1 MGNSEQ
7 LLTAEQVKNYLQQNS
22 DFFINHPE
30 VLDSIQLVNAPEGTI
45 SLAQR
50 QSERLQSK
58 NQQLHQQL
66 NMLIENA
73 RQNTALQSRVHQLCL
88 RLMDAPSF
96 GTLLPMLMK
105 ELKHE
110 FKADEVALRWFYAGD
125 VEPQLPDMGENIVSQ
140 HADADSLRI
149 FDKLLSKQKP
159 VCGRLTKAQKE
170 LLFANKADKVQSVA
184 CLPLGHNPC
193 AGLLAI
199 ASYDEDR
206 FHADMATD
214 YLSFL
219 GEVTMRL
226 LRPHHDYGK

>member
-1 MGNSEQ
+1 MGDTEQ
-7 LLTAEQVKNYLQQNS
+7 LLTAEQVKSYLAAHG
-22 DFFINHPE
+22 DFFINYPDA
-30 VLDSIQLVNAPEGTI
+30 LDNIQISDGPEGTI
-45 SLAQR
+45 SLAKR

-58 NQQLHQQL
+58 NQQLHKQL
-66 NMLIENA
+66 SMLIENA
-73 RQNTALQSRVHQLCL
+73 RQNTALQTRIHQLCL

-105 ELKHE
+105 ELKQE
-110 FKADEVALRWFYAGD
+110 FNADEVALRWFYAGD
-125 VEPQLPDMGENIVSQ
+125 VEPTLPDTGENIVPQ
-140 HADADSLRI
+140 HADADNLRI

-159 VCGRLTKAQKE
+159 VCGRLTNAQKE
-170 LLFANKADKVQSVA
+170 LLFGNKADKVQSVA
-184 CLPLGHNPC
+184 CLPLGHDPC

-199 ASYDEDR
+199 ASYDEER
-206 FHADMATD
+206 FHADMGTD

>member
-1 MGNSEQ
+1 VGNSEQ

>member
-1 MGNSEQ
+1 MGDDKQ
-7 LLTAEQVKNYLQQNS
+7 PITAQQVKDYLAEHG
-22 DFFINHPE
+22 DFFLNEPDALD
-30 VLDSIQLVNAPEGTI
+30 VLQLGQSPEGTV

-50 QSERLQSK
+50 QLARVQSK
-58 NQQLHQQL
+58 NQQLHEQL
-66 NMLIENA
+66 HSLIDNA
-73 RQNTALQSRVHQLCL
+73 RQNTALQARIHQLCL

-110 FKADEVALRWFYAGD
+110 FNADEVALRWFYAGD
-125 VEPQLPDMGENIVSQ
+125 AVPALPETDENIVQQ
-140 HADADSLRI
+140 HADADDLRI
-149 FDKLLSKQKP
+149 FDQLLSRQEP
-159 VCGRLTKAQKE
+159 VCGRLSKAQNE
-170 LLFANKADKVQSVA
+170 LLFPKKADKVKSVA
-184 CLPLGHNPC
+184 CLPLGHEPC
-193 AGLLAI
+193 AGILAI

-226 LRPHHDYGK
+226 LRPYG

>member
-1 MGNSEQ
+1 MGDTQQ
-7 LLTAEQVKNYLQQNS
+7 LLTAEQVKSYLEQHK
-22 DFFINHPE
+22 DFFVEHPGT
-30 VLDSIQLVNAPEGTI
+30 LDALHLGDAPEGII

-58 NQQLHQQL
+58 NNQLHQQL

-73 RQNTALQSRVHQLCL
+73 RQNTALQTRVHQLCL

-125 VEPQLPDMGENIVSQ
+125 VVPTLPETGENIVPQ
-140 HADADSLRI
+140 HADADNLRI

-159 VCGRLTKAQKE
+159 VCGRLTMAQKE
-170 LLFANKADKVQSVA
+170 LLFANKAEKVQSVA
-184 CLPLGHNPC
+184 CLPLGHQPC

-199 ASYDEDR
+199 ASYDEER

-219 GEVTMRL
+219 GEITMRL

>member
-1 MGNSEQ
+1 
-7 LLTAEQVKNYLQQNS
+7 
-22 DFFINHPE
+22 
-30 VLDSIQLVNAPEGTI
+30 
-45 SLAQR
+45 
-50 QSERLQSK
+50 
-58 NQQLHQQL
+58 QLHQQL

-73 RQNTALQSRVHQLCL
+73 RQNTELQSRIHQLCL

-110 FKADEVALRWFYAGD
+110 FNADEVALRWFYAGD
-125 VEPQLPDMGENIVSQ
+125 VEPKLPETGENIVPQ
-140 HADADSLRI
+140 HADADNLRI
-149 FDKLLSKQKP
+149 FDKLLAKQKP

-170 LLFANKADKVQSVA
+170 LLFANKADKVKSVA

-199 ASYDEDR
+199 ASHDEER

-226 LRPHHDYGK
+226 LRPYHDYGK

>member
-1 MGNSEQ
+1 VGDTQQ
-7 LLTAEQVKNYLQQNS
+7 LLTAEQVKSYLKQHK
-22 DFFINHPE
+22 DFFVDHPDA
-30 VLDSIQLVNAPEGTI
+30 LDSVQLGETPEGTI

-58 NQQLHQQL
+58 NNQLHQQL

-73 RQNTALQSRVHQLCL
+73 RQNTALQARVHQLCL

-125 VEPQLPDMGENIVSQ
+125 IEPTLPDTGENIVPQ
-140 HADADSLRI
+140 HADADNLRI

-170 LLFANKADKVQSVA
+170 LLFANKAEKVQSVA
-184 CLPLGHNPC
+184 CLPLGHEPC

>member
-1 MGNSEQ
+1 MGDTEQ
-7 LLTAEQVKNYLQQNS
+7 LLTVEQVKSYLAAHG
-22 DFFINHPE
+22 DFFINHPDA
-30 VLDSIQLVNAPEGTI
+30 LDNIQIAEGPEGTI

-50 QSERLQSK
+50 KSERLQTK
-58 NQQLHQQL
+58 NQQLHRQL
-66 NMLIENA
+66 SMLIENA
-73 RQNTALQSRVHQLCL
+73 RQNTALQTRIHQLCL

-105 ELKHE
+105 ELKQE
-110 FKADEVALRWFYAGD
+110 FNADEVALRWFYAGD
-125 VEPQLPDMGENIVSQ
+125 VEPQLPDTGENIVPQ
-140 HADADSLRI
+140 HADADNLRI

-159 VCGRLTKAQKE
+159 VCGRLTNAQKE
-170 LLFANKADKVQSVA
+170 LLFGNKADKVQSVA
-184 CLPLGHNPC
+184 CLPLGHEPC

-199 ASYDEDR
+199 ASYDEKR
-206 FHADMATD
+206 FHADMGTD

>member
-1 MGNSEQ
+1 VGNSEQ

-22 DFFINHPE
+22 DFFTDHPD
-30 VLDSIQLVNAPEGTI
+30 VLDSVQLVDVPEGII

-125 VEPQLPDMGENIVSQ
+125 VEPQLPDTGENIVSQ
-140 HADADSLRI
+140 HADADNLRI

>member
-1 MGNSEQ
+1 VGNSEQ

-30 VLDSIQLVNAPEGTI
+30 VLDSIQLANAPEGTI